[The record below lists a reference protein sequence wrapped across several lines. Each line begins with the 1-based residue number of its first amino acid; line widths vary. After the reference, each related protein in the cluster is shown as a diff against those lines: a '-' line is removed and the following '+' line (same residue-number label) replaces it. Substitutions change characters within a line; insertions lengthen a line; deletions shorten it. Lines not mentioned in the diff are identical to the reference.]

1 MSLSTHVDTRLD
13 QEPPARQE
21 PAAPTKRRK
30 RRGSALLTAAAAVT
44 VFSTLVFPDQLGGYK
59 PGLFW
64 PGAFLR
70 IPIEGILGAA
80 ILIVLPARWRN
91 RVAIPLGLGLAVLT
105 VLKVINVGFLNV
117 LGRRFDPVLD
127 WPLFRDG
134 YNALSLTNG
143 KATADAA
150 VAGAVTLSIALL
162 ALITLAVVRLARITP
177 RYRKPASRTVLA
189 LIAAWVV
196 FALAG
201 TTLYPGAPVAS
212 DSTLKTA
219 KSTALKIPASL
230 QDREKFTQ
238 EAQQDAFANVPAD
251 QLLTGLKGH
260 DVVIGVVESYGRSA
274 LEKPHMSQVV
284 DPALATSQKQLTAA
298 GFAAKSGFLTSSTY
312 GGGSWL
318 AHGSFQS
325 GLWIDNQ
332 SRYRQLISGNRLTLT
347 NAFHQAGWN
356 TVGVEPGNTRA
367 WPEARFYGYNQ
378 VFDNRNLGYEGPRF
392 GWSNMPDQY
401 TLKAF
406 QDNVYARKHGPLMAE
421 ITLTSS
427 HEPWT
432 PVPKLLDWNAIG
444 DGSIYGPQAL
454 QGEKRSV
461 LWKSPAKTQTEYAK
475 SIAYSVESLTSWVQ
489 NYADDNLVMIMFG
502 DHQAVPL
509 VSGQGSSHDV
519 PITIIAKDPKVLDR
533 IASWGWQD
541 GLKPNPQAPV
551 WRMDQFRDKFLTAFG
566 QQP

>member
-1 MSLSTHVDTRLD
+1 MSLSTHVSARLD
-13 QEPPARQE
+13 QEPPAQRR
-21 PAAPTKRRK
+21 PAAPTGRR
-30 RRGSALLTAAAAVT
+30 RRGGTLLTIAAAVL
-44 VFSTLVFPDQLGGYK
+44 VFVALVFPDQLGRYK

-80 ILIVLPARWRN
+80 ILIVLPERWRR

-105 VLKVINVGFLNV
+105 VLKIINVGFLNV
-117 LGRRFDPVLD
+117 LARRFDPVLD
-127 WPLFRDG
+127 WPLFSDG
-134 YNALSLTNG
+134 YNAVTLTNG

-150 VAGAVTLSIALL
+150 VAGIVVLVAALL
-162 ALITLAVVRLARITP
+162 ALITMAVVRLSRIAP
-177 RYRKPASRTVLA
+177 RYRRPASRTVLA
-189 LIAAWVV
+189 LTAAFAA

-212 DSTLKTA
+212 DSTAVAA
-219 KSTALKIPASL
+219 KITALKIPGAIRDK
-230 QDREKFTQ
+230 QQFTI
-238 EAQQDAFANVPAD
+238 EAQQDAFSNVPAD
-251 QLLTGLKGH
+251 QLLTGLRGH
-260 DVVIGVVESYGRSA
+260 DVVIGVVESYGRSV
-274 LEKPHMSQVV
+274 LEQPNMAKLV
-284 DPALATSQKQLTAA
+284 DPALTAGAKELAAA

-325 GLWIDNQ
+325 GLWINNQ
-332 SRYRQLISGNRLTLT
+332 SRYQQLISGDRLTLT
-347 NAFHQAGWN
+347 NAFHRAGWN

-367 WPEARFYGYNQ
+367 WPEATFYGYDQ

-401 TLKAF
+401 TIKSF
-406 QDNVYARKHGPLMAE
+406 QDRVYAKKRGPLMAE
-421 ITLTSS
+421 LTLTSS

-432 PVPKLLDWNAIG
+432 PVPQFVDWNTIG
-444 DGSIYGPQAL
+444 DGSLYGPMAL

-461 LWKSPAKTQTEYAK
+461 LWKDPAKTQTEYAK
-475 SIAYSVESLTSWVQ
+475 SIAYSMQSLTSWVH
-489 NYADDNLVMIMFG
+489 NYADDNLVMVIFG
-502 DHQAVPL
+502 DHQPVPL

-519 PITIIAKDPKVLDR
+519 PITIVAKDPKVLDK
-533 IASWGWQD
+533 IDSWGWQD
-541 GLKPNPQAPV
+541 GLKPSPQAPV

-566 QQP
+566 KQP